1 MRRKIIVSNNELLDD
16 VAALIALGEQVVL
29 LTKGRSMLP
38 FIVGGCDSVELTAV
52 GDEIK
57 LGDIILAKIGL
68 PTPRY
73 IIHRVINVEENK
85 ITLMGDGN
93 LIGVEE
99 CDKSDVVARVTSI
112 IKPNNKIIIPNSKNH
127 QYYALIWLKL
137 LPIRRYLLAILR
149 RIS

>member
-16 VAALIALGEQVVL
+16 VAAMIASGEQVVL

-38 FIVGGCDSVELTAV
+38 FIVGGRDSVELTSV
-52 GDEIK
+52 DGEIK
-57 LGDIILAKIGL
+57 LGDILLVKITS

-73 IIHRVINVEENK
+73 IIHRVINVEKSK

-99 CDKSDVVARVTSI
+99 CKKSDVVARVTSI
-112 IKPNNKIIIPNSKNH
+112 IKPNNKIIIPNSKIQ
-127 QYYALIWLKL
+127 QYYVLIWLKL